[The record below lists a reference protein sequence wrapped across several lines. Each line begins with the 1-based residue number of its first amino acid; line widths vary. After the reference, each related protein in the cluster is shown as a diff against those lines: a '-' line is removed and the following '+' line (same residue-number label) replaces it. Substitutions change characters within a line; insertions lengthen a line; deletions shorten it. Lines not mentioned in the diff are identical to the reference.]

1 MRIGSTRVALI
12 SSVKCT
18 SLIRPPRFPS
28 KSLFFPTSLSPPR
41 FSCSLFCFHSFRTL
55 LLPPRFPSLPTPT
68 PSSFLPFPP
77 YPIRAFRSPSIS
89 LSLSSLHFFNSLRL
103 LVFSFRPRLRHG
115 FKNVYDEAR
124 CPCGL
129 ALTHRRF
136 SDPRDS
142 ERGGEGE
149 GKKKKRNRP
158 IAGSTQAQRGMM
170 ALWNG
175 VHPSG
180 DEKERGGGTR

>member
-1 MRIGSTRVALI
+1 MADSLARWFRVHGNGSRHWVRIGSTRVALI

-89 LSLSSLHFFNSLRL
+89 LSLFSPLFQLPSPARLLFSSAPPSRFQEYLRRSQMSLR
-103 LVFSFRPRLRHG
+103 
-115 FKNVYDEAR
+115 
-124 CPCGL
+124 
-129 ALTHRRF
+129 
-136 SDPRDS
+136 
-142 ERGGEGE
+142 
-149 GKKKKRNRP
+149 
-158 IAGSTQAQRGMM
+158 
-170 ALWNG
+170 
-175 VHPSG
+175 SG
-180 DEKERGGGTR
+180 IDASPFF